1 MESRSVLVFSPR
13 TGFSQKRNE
22 GERIMGYE
30 VGKFYKTRD
39 GRKAQIFMLD
49 NGNGMMLGCVHMC
62 ETWSPCMWRSEGDC
76 LADEIT
82 RSDLIGE
89 WRDPVKYSVE
99 LYGNTWKPNTPEKNI
114 SLSERVF
121 GNDHAWCECSTEGSR
136 IKYRITVEEI
146 PNDL

>member
-1 MESRSVLVFSPR
+1 
-13 TGFSQKRNE
+13 
-22 GERIMGYE
+22 MGYE

-62 ETWSPCMWRSEGDC
+62 ETWSLCMWRSEGDC

-82 RSDLIGE
+82 RSDLMSE

-99 LYGNTWKPNTPEKNI
+99 IWASGTLSPNPESVHIHNYI
-114 SLSERVF
+114 F
-121 GNDHAWCECSTEGSR
+121 GNKIGWEKHKTGTLS
-136 IKYRITVEEI
+136 KYRITVEEI
-146 PNDL
+146 AE